1 CEAVK
6 KFFKAIVLALEEE
19 IEEES
24 DRDVN
29 EAIGILSSIRKVTF
43 TVHMFI
49 LQKVLSI
56 INILTNKLQ
65 EKTATLG
72 KASNL
77 IEGIIA
83 SFGSLR
89 TSVAFSELWGE
100 ISLFLNEHNILIE
113 IPSLVITNFKKR
125 FSSESLMMASSID
138 HFFNLNFNDSLHFI
152 NHYYSLINISKECLN
167 SEMTVAKNVV
177 VQNIGSDVNIDITN
191 VIRVLSENQTV
202 FPNLQKLF
210 TIALTIPISSAT
222 CERSFSAMK
231 KKKNWLRTSMLQ
243 DRFSNLSILYI
254 EKDMSKNINSN
265 DILNIFADKNRYL
278 LLK

>member
-1 CEAVK
+1 
-6 KFFKAIVLALEEE
+6 
-19 IEEES
+19 
-24 DRDVN
+24 
-29 EAIGILSSIRKVTF
+29 
-43 TVHMFI
+43 M
-49 LQKVLSI
+49 
-56 INILTNKLQ
+56 
-65 EKTATLG
+65 
-72 KASNL
+72 
-77 IEGIIA
+77 
-83 SFGSLR
+83 
-89 TSVAFSELWGE
+89 
-100 ISLFLNEHNILIE
+100 
-113 IPSLVITNFKKR
+113 
-125 FSSESLMMASSID
+125 
-138 HFFNLNFNDSLHFI
+138 
-152 NHYYSLINISKECLN
+152 NISKECLN

-231 KKKNWLRTSMLQ
+231 KIKTWLRTSMLQ

-254 EKDMSKNINSN
+254 EKDMSKNININ